1 MFPPLWNLQ
10 DPWLLETGTVA
21 SSDLPVLRKESGEE
35 LGDLGVR
42 QIERDHVSDSCRFP
56 QA

>member
-1 MFPPLWNLQ
+1 M
-10 DPWLLETGTVA
+10 LETRTVA

-56 QA
+56 EA